1 MASMD
6 IGNSVGCAGSCV
18 GLGVIVCVMVFEGD
32 GEALGMDVDVD
43 VDVGVDVNVAVEDD
57 VGLIEAVC
65 VKLGLRVE
73 ASLGVCEGFGEA
85 ATGCDAGG
93 ATVTEATS
101 CPQALK
107 NKPRTMKA
115 KAALYI
121 LRMGNPPREMPDC
134 TA

>member
-1 MASMD
+1 MD
-6 IGNSVGCAGSCV
+6 IGNSVGCAGSRV
-18 GLGVIVCVMVFEGD
+18 GLGVIVGVTVFEGD
-32 GEALGMDVDVD
+32 GEALGVDVDVDVD
-43 VDVGVDVNVAVEDD
+43 VDVGVNVAVEDG

-73 ASLGVCEGFGEA
+73 ASLGVIEGCGDA
-85 ATGCDAGG
+85 APAGCDAGG
-93 ATVTEATS
+93 VTVTEATS

-121 LRMGNPPREMPDC
+121 LRMGNPPRKMPDC